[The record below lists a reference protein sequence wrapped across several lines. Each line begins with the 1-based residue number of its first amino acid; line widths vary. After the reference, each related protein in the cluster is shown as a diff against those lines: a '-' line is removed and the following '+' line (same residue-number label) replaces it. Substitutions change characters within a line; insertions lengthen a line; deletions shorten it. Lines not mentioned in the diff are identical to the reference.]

1 MNAASL
7 RSTRG
12 HEKPLKRASHLRHP
26 VVVLGRPSSTPF
38 APTVSAERSAS
49 DDGVLEQNRALTA
62 PMRAAGTAPVCC
74 VQLGPSSWEV
84 RRQQPMGPLLP
95 VGTGI
100 GRGPIEIGSWP
111 GPTRL
116 VVGRSG
122 ELISTMPFRPWARM
136 NDAGIVGSRR
146 V

>member
-1 MNAASL
+1 MTTRRWTPSATSRSGPSDHERETPPCLRNA
-7 RSTRG
+7 G
-12 HEKPLKRASHLRHP
+12 
-26 VVVLGRPSSTPF
+26 
-38 APTVSAERSAS
+38 RSAS

-122 ELISTMPFRPWARM
+122 ELISTMPLRPWARM